1 MSNRSVTGLFIGLSL
16 LLIPIALLIQASVWK
31 ECRADG
37 HSFFYCMNLISGK

>member
-1 MSNRSVTGLFIGLSL
+1 MNSRVFFAALCIVM
-16 LLIPIALLIQASVWK
+16 IPIALCIQASVWN